1 MVKGSQIVRV
11 VLIFILLYIIGQA
24 LFNWYLSIQSNNKTP
39 LIEKFSNVDL
49 NINDNVKKCK
59 NEILSEIP
67 LPTIPIYSSCEEKIN
82 KIEKIP
88 MIIHQIEVSK
98 CMNGFDS
105 WRKDYIKQ
113 YPDFKYILWN
123 KEKIDNDLDWSE
135 ELSNIYNMEKDEKG
149 KTDIL
154 RLMILQKYG
163 GIFID
168 YDIVWNKIT
177 PKSLED
183 LINLSNNN
191 AQNFFIGKEP
201 NQNWVSNSVIGSI
214 KNHPALNYL
223 LNKLEDIGSSET
235 KYIEIREKTPSYVV
249 LGSQF
254 VNKIVTEG
262 FNVTVMQ
269 EVIFYPR
276 TWTSKTQCDQKL
288 LEDVPE
294 NSYMISMFY
303 SKHW

>member
-1 MVKGSQIVRV
+1 MVKGNQIIRI
-11 VLIFILLYIIGQA
+11 VLIFILIYILGQS
-24 LFNWYLSIQSNNKTP
+24 LFNCYISRTQPL
-39 LIEKFSNVDL
+39 LIEKF
-49 NINDNVKKCK
+49 K
-59 NEILSEIP
+59 NNKSITQCNNTILSEIP
-67 LPTIPIYSSCEEKIN
+67 LPTIPVYSSCQEKIN
-82 KIEKIP
+82 TIEKIP
-88 MIIHQIEVSK
+88 MIIHQIEVNK
-98 CMNGFDS
+98 CINGYDS
-105 WRKDYIKQ
+105 WRKDYIKK
-113 YPDFKYILWN
+113 YPEFTYVFWN
-123 KEKIDNDLDWSE
+123 KEKIYKDLDWSE
-135 ELSNIYNMEKDEKG
+135 ELTNIYNMEKDEKG
-149 KTDIL
+149 KTDIV

-168 YDIVWNKIT
+168 YDIIWNKQT

-183 LINLSNNN
+183 LINLSNQN

-223 LNKLEDIGSSET
+223 LNKLEDIGSSMT
-235 KYIEIREKTPSYVV
+235 KYIEIREKTPSWVV
-249 LGSQF
+249 IGSQF

-262 FNVTVMQ
+262 FAITVMQ

-276 TWTSKTQCDQKL
+276 TWTSKSICDQKL

-294 NSYMISMFY
+294 NAYMISMFY